1 MIQEAFVF
9 NKKTFDIV
17 TIEQSEINSLDSKL
31 AQKLLVIP
39 IVFAQSNSTDNV
51 VKTLHDFSFENVIV
65 CLTNAPKCS
74 INTESYTDA

>member
-31 AQKLLVIP
+31 
-39 IVFAQSNSTDNV
+39 S
-51 VKTLHDFSFENVIV
+51 
-65 CLTNAPKCS
+65 
-74 INTESYTDA
+74 